1 MIIRPALAAGS
12 LLFLLSAC
20 GTGPEVEVASQETSQ
35 SFNWVEATIKDA
47 HDGFADGSLSCVELV
62 NGYLDRIDAYD
73 RQGPTLNAIITTNPN
88 ALIDAAALDEEYQL
102 GGLTGPLHCVPILLK
117 DNFDSFDMPTT
128 GGSLSLEGAQP
139 PDDAFSVD
147 QMRAEGAIILGKAN
161 LDEFA
166 FGFAGSSSKGGLVH
180 NPYDTSKGAGGSSSG
195 TGSAIAA
202 SLAMIGTGSDTGG
215 SIRVPSSVGA
225 LIGIRPSM
233 RLVSQDGILPLAHF
247 QDTGGPMC
255 RTVQDC
261 ATLLDVMA
269 RFDVGTGSGHYNEP
283 TKRAEDGATAVE
295 SDEGYQQVTGRPES
309 YTSFLNTDGL
319 QGARI
324 GVVRALFG
332 SNADVLAVVERAL
345 TAMEDAGATIE
356 DVTIVDL
363 SNITGY
369 SSVSQWEFRDH
380 LTEYLSSWSSDD
392 DGHKRSFEEVAA
404 SGEYESSRSSTFSLY
419 AGRGAA
425 REQDADYLDAVQNRG
440 PYVRPRLLAALENE
454 DLDGNSLGDSYDA
467 LLYPS
472 IVSLAANAGSSP
484 SAGSNNRLSPFS
496 GFPAL
501 SMPAGFADTDPAL
514 PVGIEILGREFDEG
528 RLIELAYAYQQMTAS
543 RDDLGRQAP
552 SFTPELP

>member
-1 MIIRPALAAGS
+1 MIIRPTLTATAAV
-12 LLFLLSAC
+12 LFLSAC
-20 GTGPEVEVASQETSQ
+20 GAPETPSEALVETK
-35 SFNWVEATIKDA
+35 SFNWVESTIADA
-47 HDGFADGSLSCVELV
+47 HTAFADGSLNCVDLV

-73 RQGPTLNAIITTNPN
+73 RQGPTLNAVITTNPN
-88 ALIDAAALDEEYQL
+88 ALSDAESLDQEYL
-102 GGLTGPLHCVPILLK
+102 ASGLSGTLHCVPILLK

-128 GGSLSLEGAQP
+128 GGSLSLDGAQP
-139 PDDAFSVD
+139 PDDAFSVA

-202 SLAMIGTGSDTGG
+202 SFAMIGTGSDTGG

-225 LIGIRPSM
+225 LIGIRPSL
-233 RLVSQDGILPLAHF
+233 RLISQDGILPLAHF

-255 RTVQDC
+255 RTVEDC

-269 RFDVGTGSGHYNEP
+269 RFDEGTGSGHYNEP
-283 TKRAEDGATAVE
+283 TKRAEDGATPVA
-295 SDEGYQQVTGRPES
+295 DEAAYETVTGRPET
-309 YTSFLNTDGL
+309 YTSFLNVDGL

-332 SNADVLAVVERAL
+332 SNSDVLAVVERAL
-345 TAMEDAGATIE
+345 TAMEAAGAIVE
-356 DVTIVDL
+356 DVTIEDL
-363 SNITGY
+363 SDITAY

-380 LTEYLSSWSSDD
+380 LTEYLSSWSSDE
-392 DGHKRSFEEVAA
+392 DGHKRSFEEVSA
-404 SGEYESSRSSTFSLY
+404 SGEYESSRSANFALY
-419 AGRGAA
+419 GSRGVT
-425 REQDADYLDAVQNRG
+425 RETDETYLDTVQNRG
-440 PYVRPRLLAALENE
+440 PFVRPRLLAALENE
-454 DLDGNSLGDSYDA
+454 DLDGNSLGDRYDA

-472 IVSLAANAGSSP
+472 ILSLAANAGSSP

-501 SMPAGFADTDPAL
+501 SMPAGFADTSPAL
-514 PVGIEILGREFDEG
+514 PVGIELLGREFDEG
-528 RLIELAYAYQQMTAS
+528 SLIEIAYAFQQLAAS
-543 RDDLGRQAP
+543 REDLGRQAP
-552 SFTPELP
+552 SFTPEL